1 MEKITRWLAEHN
13 IAEVECL
20 VPDMSGNA
28 RGKFTPTDKFLTQD
42 SRLPES
48 ILVQTVTGDYV
59 DEHNELVD
67 PADTDMLLVPDP
79 DSVRLNPWANDP
91 TAQIIHDCYTR
102 DGRPHPIS
110 TRNIL
115 KFVLEKYSE
124 KGWRPIVA
132 PEVEFYLIKRNLDP
146 DEKLSAPVGRS
157 GRTEKTRQSY
167 SIDAANEYEP
177 IIEDMYDFCE
187 AQGLDVDTLIH
198 ESGTAQMEINFLH
211 GDPLRL
217 ADQVFTFKRTV
228 RETALRHGIYA
239 TFMAKPMEDEPGS
252 ALHLHQSVVHE
263 KNGKNIFADDSGK
276 ENNQFMHF
284 IGGMQ
289 KYTPGFISF
298 FAPNVNSY
306 RRFTPEMAAPT
317 SLHWGYD
324 NRTTGLRVPD
334 SSPQGKRLE
343 NRFPGADCNPYLAIA
358 ASLACGYLGMI
369 NKVAPSAPYQ
379 GDCSKETITL
389 PRTQEHALNLL
400 LECEEA
406 AEMFGRKFVKAWS
419 AIKRDEYEKFNRVI
433 SSWEREYL
441 LLNV

>member
-1 MEKITRWLAEHN
+1 MDKIITWLENHN
-13 IAEVECL
+13 ITEIECL

-28 RGKFTPTDKFLTQD
+28 RGKFTPTKKFLTQD

-67 PADTDMLLVPDP
+67 PADTDMRLIPDP
-79 DSVRLNPWANDP
+79 SSMRLNPWANDP
-91 TAQIIHDCYTR
+91 TAQIIHDCHYR
-102 DGRPHPIS
+102 DGTPHPIS

-115 KFVLEKYSE
+115 KFVLKKYAN
-124 KGWRPIVA
+124 KGWEPVVA

-167 SIDAANEYEP
+167 SIDATNEYES
-177 IIEDMYDFCE
+177 IIEDIYDFCE
-187 AQGLDVDTLIH
+187 TQGIDIDTLTH
-198 ESGTAQMEINFLH
+198 ESGTAQIEVNFRH
-211 GDPLRL
+211 GDPLQL

-252 ALHLHQSVVHE
+252 ALHLHESVTD
-263 KNGKNIFADDSGK
+263 KKTGKNIFVDSKG
-276 ENNQFMHF
+276 EESHNFLYF

-306 RRFTPEMAAPT
+306 RRFTPEMSAPT

-334 SSPQGKRLE
+334 SPPQSKRLE

-369 NKVAPSAPYQ
+369 HKVAASAPYQ
-379 GDCSKETITL
+379 GDCSKEPITL
-389 PRTQEHALNLL
+389 PRTQEHALALL
-400 LECEEA
+400 SDCEEA
-406 AEMFGRKFVKAWS
+406 KEMFGIKFVKAWN
-419 AIKRDEYEKFNRVI
+419 AIKRSEYEEFNRVI
-433 SSWEREYL
+433 SSWEREFL

>member
-1 MEKITRWLAEHN
+1 MDKITQWLAEHS
-13 IAEVECL
+13 ISEVECL

-79 DSVRLNPWANDP
+79 DSIRLNPWANEP

-102 DGRPHPIS
+102 DGKPHPIS
-110 TRNIL
+110 SRNIL
-115 KFVLEKYSE
+115 KFVLDKYAE
-124 KGWRPIVA
+124 QGWKPVVA
-132 PEVEFYLIKRNLDP
+132 PEVEFYLVKKNLDP
-146 DEKLSAPVGRS
+146 NEELSAPVGRS

-177 IIEDMYDFCE
+177 IIEDMYDFSE

-211 GDPLRL
+211 GDPLKL

-239 TFMAKPMEDEPGS
+239 TFMAKPMADEPGS
-252 ALHLHQSVVHE
+252 ALHLHQSIVDV
-263 KNGKNIFADDSGK
+263 NTGKNIFVDDEGA
-276 ENNQFMHF
+276 ENVRFMHF

-289 KYTPGFISF
+289 KYTPGFMTF

-306 RRFTPEMAAPT
+306 RRFTKENAAPI

-334 SSPQGKRLE
+334 SSPQAKRLE

-358 ASLACGYLGMI
+358 TSLACGYLGMM
-369 NKVAPSAPYQ
+369 NKIEPTKAYE
-379 GDCSKETITL
+379 GDCSVEPISL
-389 PRTQEHALNLL
+389 PRTQEHALSLMA
-400 LECEEA
+400 ECPEA
-406 AEMFGRKFVKAWS
+406 VEMFGDTFVRAWA
-419 AIKRDEYEKFNRVI
+419 AIKRDEYEEFNRVI
-433 SSWEREYL
+433 SSWEREFL